1 MQNNTL
7 SRADLSNETGVAKNV
22 HYGDMLIK
30 FGEVLD
36 VNKENLPMI
45 SDESVLTK
53 YKASF
58 LQNGD
63 IIVADTAE
71 DLTVGKCSEI
81 VGLLDEV
88 VLSGLHTIPYRPIEK
103 FASGY
108 LGYYLNSSAY
118 HNQLLPLMQGIKVT
132 SISKSAMQ
140 DTNIVYPKSV
150 KEQQKIGDYF
160 RSLDHLITLHQQKC
174 DELRNIKKFMLQ
186 NMFISVEKTP
196 TSSGGE

>member
-1 MQNNTL
+1 M
-7 SRADLSNETGVAKNV
+7 SNETGVAKNV